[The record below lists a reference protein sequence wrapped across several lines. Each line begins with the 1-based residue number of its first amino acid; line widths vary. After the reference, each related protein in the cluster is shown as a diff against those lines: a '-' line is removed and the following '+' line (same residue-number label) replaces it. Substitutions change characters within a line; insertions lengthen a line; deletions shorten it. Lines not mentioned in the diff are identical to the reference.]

1 MGTLKDAI
9 DKYDNL
15 TASVGQAG
23 LNALFPMD
31 FEYYLIALELL
42 TSNNETIDYFAF
54 PVSPQNI
61 SQSEPQLTNI
71 KKTANGIVSL
81 STSTFVPKDINLSG
95 DFGRKFK
102 LLLQN
107 KTSINF
113 SAFKFSGIL
122 KKEQIQNVFNS
133 FRQAAF
139 DPSIKTGYGCLK
151 YLQAIVDK
159 STATDDSGNS
169 FKLYF
174 YNPIFGDSFLVEVVN
189 FEMKMSMDKNRI
201 GSYSLQLRAIAP
213 LNSINSVNSK
223 SMIRNLV
230 VSNLQKTGNTIV
242 NNIRKSLG

>member
-159 STATDDSGNS
+159 STATDDSGNP

-174 YNPIFGDSFLVEVVN
+174 YNPILGDSFLVEVVN